1 MLNKAQV
8 IGNLGSDPKISNVNN
23 GQTKVAYFSVA
34 TTEKGY
40 MTQSGV
46 KTPDKTEWHNIVCFG
61 KLADVVDKYIKKG
74 SKVFV
79 EGKMRKRTYEDK
91 NRVKRSIMEINAEI
105 IEMLD
110 SKQSNQSDTQQT
122 NQYDNYVI

>member
-91 NRVKRSIMEINAEI
+91 NRAKRSIMEINAEI